1 MPELPI
7 LDHEGKLLPM
17 APVLLMGIM
26 LYPGDVQRRD
36 HFIAS
41 SIVRLVSNPDMQIS
55 ADPSKW
61 GWLVPILH
69 SAPSADE
76 IARKAQRTA
85 ENSWIATTALGIML
99 SAAENHPDQQVDVSR
114 ALWALAQVN
123 PDAPSSRTCWRAWK
137 RFRSVA
143 HLDLAIGSLLHHH
156 GPVEGTEFL
165 KFLFHH
171 FVEYLGLSEAVRR
184 TTIDRRFLAFD
195 DPWRVPPRL
204 ELRQF
209 TVSFPPLSDPLLAA
223 LAAYVPEHADE
234 GVEE

>member
-7 LDHEGKLLPM
+7 VDNEGKLLPM
-17 APVLLMGIM
+17 APVLLMAIM
-26 LYPGDVQRRD
+26 LYPDDEKARD
-36 HFIAS
+36 HFAAS
-41 SIVRLVSNPDMQIS
+41 SIVRLVSNPDMEIR

-61 GWLVPILH
+61 GPLIPILH

-99 SAAENHPDQQVDVSR
+99 SAGEHHPDQKIDISR

-123 PDAPSSRTCWRAWK
+123 PDVPSSRTRWRAWR

-143 HLDLAIGSLLHHH
+143 HLDLAIGSLL
-156 GPVEGTEFL
+156 GRYGQVEGPEFL
-165 KFLFHH
+165 KLLFHH
-171 FVEYLGLSEAVRR
+171 FGQYLGLSEAVRR
-184 TTIDRRFLAFD
+184 TAVARRFLAFD
-195 DPWRVPPRL
+195 DSWRVPPQL

-209 TVSFPPLSDPLLAA
+209 TVSFPPLSEALLAA
-223 LAAYVPEHADE
+223 LAAYLPEHSDE